1 MSDHRT
7 RFVQH
12 LSEFL
17 LALCAIV
24 LGALS
29 MPSIVSGQ
37 EAAEAARDS
46 SAAADTTATADSAAA
61 EEDRKFLEG
70 FRLYGSLR
78 LLAAFYQET
87 ADLQDNASRTGFR
100 LTRDFFDSGIQ
111 VFGQVELGLTLLQ
124 NFDDFNVSGNQ
135 GGLGRLIPGGRED
148 AVFVRLG
155 FLGLDFG
162 RYGILTAGKQWSTYY
177 DVSGYTDNF
186 FVFGG
191 RASGTYPLG
200 SDGGGSGTGR
210 ADKTLSYRFRT
221 GGLVLGA
228 QAQLEANRLTGLG
241 SYGGSAQYRFPVG
254 LTVGVAGNFTEIPQ
268 QISDGVLGAKENGS
282 AVVFGA
288 KYATSRLF
296 VAANYAI
303 QESQDARLVDSVTVG
318 FDAKGFEAF
327 GYYEVSRRF
336 RVSAGFVHLDP
347 DALPPVHPDFRIR
360 YGVLGG
366 AVYFNSQTLAF
377 VEWRISDSVDA
388 SGEPEPNVLALGLR
402 LDFGLPEMQRNDAP
416 PMRFPESNTPEEEEG

>member
-1 MSDHRT
+1 MLRLNRSRSSKRALT
-7 RFVQH
+7 
-12 LSEFL
+12 LGLTLGLL
-17 LALCAIV
+17 LAP
-24 LGALS
+24 G
-29 MPSIVSGQ
+29 G
-37 EAAEAARDS
+37 
-46 SAAADTTATADSAAA
+46 AAALLAQQKAASDPDSTAVADSAAA
-61 EEDRKFLEG
+61 EEESNFLEG

-78 LLAAFYQET
+78 LQAAFYEE
-87 ADLQDNASRTGFR
+87 AVELQDNASRIGFR

-124 NFDDFNVSGNQ
+124 NFNDFNVSGSQ
-135 GGLGRLIPGGRED
+135 GGLGRLIPGANED
-148 AVFVRLG
+148 VVFARLG

-191 RASGTYPLG
+191 RGSGTYPLG

-221 GGLVLGA
+221 GGLTVGA

-241 SYGGSAQYRFPVG
+241 SFGGSAQYAFPFG
-254 LTVGVAGNFTEIPQ
+254 LTVGAAGNYTDIPEEV
-268 QISDGVLGAKENGS
+268 SEGLLGAKEKGS
-282 AVVFGA
+282 ALVFGA
-288 KYATSRLF
+288 KFETHRLF
-296 VAANYAI
+296 LAANYSI
-303 QESQDARLVDSVTVG
+303 QESQDARLVDSTSVV

-327 GYYEVSRRF
+327 GYYELSRRF
-336 RVSAGFVHLDP
+336 RISGGYISLDP
-347 DALPPVHPDFRIR
+347 DALAPVHPEFRIR
-360 YGVLGG
+360 YGVIGG
-366 AVYFNSQTLAF
+366 AFYFNSQTLAY

-388 SGEPEPNVLALGLR
+388 SGEPESNVLALGLR

-416 PMRFPESNTPEEEEG
+416 PLRFPESEREG